1 MFHQLGRQ
9 VRQSIVMAIRRAV
22 FDYHVLALDDAD
34 LAQTLSEGIHQR
46 WWLPKA
52 LMEKAYNRKRLL
64 PWRQERPPRHRATKQ
79 DTKIAAIESCTMHL

>member
-1 MFHQLGRQ
+1 
-9 VRQSIVMAIRRAV
+9 MAIRRAV
-22 FDYHVLALDDAD
+22 FDRHVLALDDAD

-64 PWRQERPPRHRATKQ
+64 P
-79 DTKIAAIESCTMHL
+79 